1 MFELY
6 LWQKLYRFLNSAVRW
21 TLIIKMSEMKMI
33 RMTNPNK
40 HPPMIPIPRDD
51 VLSSVALCL
60 VRARE
65 ERFRTGTAP
74 SWRTFSRWGL
84 IMLRT
89 SSGGKSFRN
98 SHLLTLGSSL
108 SVEKVKILYQAFLHL
123 QRIFLHKRYL
133 SSQWGLEF
141 ENVPSTGPLLIVK
154 LVPLD
159 DTAKQR

>member
-1 MFELY
+1 MFAFY

-40 HPPMIPIPRDD
+40 HPPMIPIPWDD

-65 ERFRTGTAP
+65 ERFRMGTAP

-98 SHLLTLGSSL
+98 SNLLNLGSSL

-123 QRIFLHKRYL
+123 QKDFYYTEILKIPMRFGIRRCPEY
-133 SSQWGLEF
+133 
-141 ENVPSTGPLLIVK
+141 PLLIVK
-154 LVPLD
+154 LVHLD
-159 DTAKQR
+159 DTA